1 MTEPDVEMDL
11 AKVQV
16 EITPGSCR
24 WNVDTLD
31 LTARGNVRNLNPV
44 DAVVSIDVT
53 FFDAAGHELDVAS
66 DLAGLGPAGAADD
79 TAPRDVLGVSIDPPD
94 GAVRCVAALS

>member
-1 MTEPDVEMDL
+1 L
-11 AKVQV
+11 
-16 EITPGSCR
+16 TPGSCR

-53 FFDAAGHELDVAS
+53 FLDGSGGEIDLAS
-66 DLAGLGPAGAADD
+66 DLAVLGPAGSKDD
-79 TAPRDVLGVSIDPPD
+79 TYAWDVLGASVDAPT
-94 GAVRCVAALS
+94 GGLRCEITLS